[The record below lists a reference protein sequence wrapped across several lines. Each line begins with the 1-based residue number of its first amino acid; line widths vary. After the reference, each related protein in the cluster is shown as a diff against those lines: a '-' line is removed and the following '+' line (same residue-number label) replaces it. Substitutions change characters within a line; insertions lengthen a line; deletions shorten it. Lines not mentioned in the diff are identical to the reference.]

1 VHTVNKVAV
10 VKRRSAQRL
19 AQKEYQSIMQ
29 GGYETLIFYHVHFDA
44 ALMANLDQLSS
55 KMEDVDIVMDFLDG
69 LDNGRYA
76 QFKMDYAMA
85 WWQEQ

>member
-1 VHTVNKVAV
+1 
-10 VKRRSAQRL
+10 
-19 AQKEYQSIMQ
+19 M
-29 GGYETLIFYHVHFDA
+29 IFYHVHFDA